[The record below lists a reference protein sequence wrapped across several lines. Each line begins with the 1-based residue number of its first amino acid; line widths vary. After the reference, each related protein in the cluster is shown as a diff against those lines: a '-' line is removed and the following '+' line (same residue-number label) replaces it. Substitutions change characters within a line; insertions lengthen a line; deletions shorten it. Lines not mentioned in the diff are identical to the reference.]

1 MVIVLNYIIPIS
13 LLEDRQTMKITKT
26 AIPEVL
32 VFEPT
37 VHGDSRGYFMETFR
51 LNDFVDAGDSLNFV
65 QDNQSKSSRGTLR
78 GLHYQLNFP
87 QGKLVRVLSG
97 EVFDVAVD
105 IRKNSPTFGQW
116 VGELLSADNHKQ
128 LWVPPGFAHGFYV
141 TSESAELSYK
151 CTEYYHPEDDHS
163 LLWNDSSIAI
173 DWPLVSD
180 SPLLSDKDKN
190 AKTLQEAALFEN
202 L

>member
-1 MVIVLNYIIPIS
+1 
-13 LLEDRQTMKITKT
+13 MKITKT
-26 AIPEVL
+26 AIPDVL
-32 VFEPT
+32 IFEPT

-51 LNDFVDAGDSLNFV
+51 LADFADAGDALNFV
-65 QDNQSKSSRGTLR
+65 QDNQSKSSQGTLR

-116 VGELLSADNHKQ
+116 VGELLSAENHKQ

-173 DWPLVSD
+173 EWPLVSD
-180 SPLLSDKDKN
+180 SPLLSNKDQN
-190 AKTLQEAALFEN
+190 AKTLQQAALFEN

>member
-1 MVIVLNYIIPIS
+1 
-13 LLEDRQTMKITKT
+13 MKITKT

-51 LNDFVDAGDSLNFV
+51 LNDFNDAGDSLNFV
-65 QDNQSKSSRGTLR
+65 QDNQSKSSQGTLR

-116 VGELLSADNHKQ
+116 VGELLSAENHKQ

-173 DWPLVSD
+173 EWPLVSD

-190 AKTLQEAALFEN
+190 ARILQEAALFEN

>member
-1 MVIVLNYIIPIS
+1 
-13 LLEDRQTMKITKT
+13 MKITKT

-32 VFEPT
+32 IFEPT
-37 VHGDSRGYFMETFR
+37 LHGDSRGYFMETFR

-65 QDNQSKSSRGTLR
+65 QDNQSKSSQGTLR
-78 GLHYQLNFP
+78 GLHYQLKFP

-105 IRKNSPTFGQW
+105 IRKSSPTFGQW
-116 VGELLSADNHKQ
+116 VGELLSAENHKQ

-151 CTEYYHPEDDHS
+151 CTEYYHPEDDNS
-163 LLWNDSSIAI
+163 LLWNDSTLAI
-173 DWPLVSD
+173 QWPLVTD
-180 SPLLSDKDKN
+180 APLLSDKDIN
-190 AKTLQEAALFEN
+190 AKTLRHAALFVN